1 MAESVVKHF
10 FPSQIASDAE
20 KLDPENGRKI
30 AKAIEQEW
38 FGSSSGS
45 NRFGSNQSTFHDLRL
60 YARGE
65 QSMQKYKDEMA
76 VNGDLSYLNIDWKI
90 VPILPKFVDILVNGI
105 SERNFQVKASSIDEY
120 GVTKKTKYM
129 ESVLRDMDTQEL
141 TAFAAQEFG
150 VNLQENNPDNLP
162 KDDTEFELHMQM
174 SYKDNAE
181 VAEEATINKIFK
193 DNKYTNIAKRVT
205 YDLTVIGIGAVKD
218 RFSPSE
224 GIVVEYVDPANL
236 VWSYTDNPNFKDI
249 YYAGEV
255 KTVHFNELKKQFP
268 HLTQEELEKISEQGV
283 QQSNN
288 YSNHSNTI
296 DTNTVQVLY
305 FEYITYLNE
314 VHKVKTTSTGAAKAI
329 IKDDSFAPPENLEG
343 DYERV
348 SETREVLFEG
358 AYIIGTNTMLKWEVV
373 QNQVRPKAST
383 QTVKLSYSICAP
395 RMYQGKIESTVGRC
409 TGFANMIQL
418 THLKLQQVVSRMV
431 PDGIYI
437 DADGL
442 AEIDLGNGTNYNPAE
457 AMKLFFQT
465 GSIIGRSFTGEGD
478 SNPGKV
484 PIQELSSGS
493 GNNKIQSLITTYNYY
508 LQMIRDA
515 TGLNEARDAST
526 PDARALVGVQ
536 KLAAANSNTATRH
549 ILEGGLFIT
558 QNLADSLTVRISD
571 VLEYYPMREEWIN
584 SIGIHNVAILEELK
598 DLHLRDFGI
607 TIELMPDE
615 EERQVL
621 ENNIQIALGNQMI
634 DLDDAIDIREVQNSK
649 LANQL
654 LKLSK
659 RKKAEREAE
668 AAQQN
673 MQAQA
678 EANIQTQQAA
688 AQMEIQKAQQ
698 LTNGQ
703 KDLAA
708 FNDNLAKGS
717 LDREVEKKK
726 ELMQFEFDLAV
737 QLEAAKSQPTA
748 KDEFSENRKDQ
759 REGMKEGNKRQMHK
773 EKLNASG
780 FESKGNDSINKG
792 IDLGSFEP
800 R

>member
-1 MAESVVKHF
+1 
-10 FPSQIASDAE
+10 
-20 KLDPENGRKI
+20 
-30 AKAIEQEW
+30 
-38 FGSSSGS
+38 
-45 NRFGSNQSTFHDLRL
+45 
-60 YARGE
+60 
-65 QSMQKYKDEMA
+65 
-76 VNGDLSYLNIDWKI
+76 
-90 VPILPKFVDILVNGI
+90 
-105 SERNFQVKASSIDEY
+105 
-120 GVTKKTKYM
+120 
-129 ESVLRDMDTQEL
+129 
-141 TAFAAQEFG
+141 
-150 VNLQENNPDNLP
+150 
-162 KDDTEFELHMQM
+162 
-174 SYKDNAE
+174 
-181 VAEEATINKIFK
+181 
-193 DNKYTNIAKRVT
+193 
-205 YDLTVIGIGAVKD
+205 
-218 RFSPSE
+218 
-224 GIVVEYVDPANL
+224 
-236 VWSYTDNPNFKDI
+236 
-249 YYAGEV
+249 
-255 KTVHFNELKKQFP
+255 
-268 HLTQEELEKISEQGV
+268 
-283 QQSNN
+283 
-288 YSNHSNTI
+288 
-296 DTNTVQVLY
+296 
-305 FEYITYLNE
+305 
-314 VHKVKTTSTGAAKAI
+314 
-329 IKDDSFAPPENLEG
+329 
-343 DYERV
+343 
-348 SETREVLFEG
+348 
-358 AYIIGTNTMLKWEVV
+358 
-373 QNQVRPKAST
+373 
-383 QTVKLSYSICAP
+383 
-395 RMYQGKIESTVGRC
+395 
-409 TGFANMIQL
+409 
-418 THLKLQQVVSRMV
+418 MV

-584 SIGIHNVAILEELK
+584 SIGIHNVSILDELK
-598 DLHLRDFGI
+598 GLHLRDFGI

-678 EANIQTQQAA
+678 QANMQTQQAA
-688 AQMEIQKAQQ
+688 AQLEVQKSQQ
-698 LTNGQ
+698 ITQGQ

-748 KDEFSENRKDQ
+748 KDEFSEGRKDQ
-759 REGMKEGNKRQMHK
+759 REGLKEGNKRQMHK
-773 EKLNASG
+773 EKLSASG